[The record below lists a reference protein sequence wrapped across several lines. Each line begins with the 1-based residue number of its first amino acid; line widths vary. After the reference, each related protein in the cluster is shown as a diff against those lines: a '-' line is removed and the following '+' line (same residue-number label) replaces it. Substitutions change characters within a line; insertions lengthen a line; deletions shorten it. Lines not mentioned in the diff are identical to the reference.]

1 MGDPEHA
8 ALTLLSEVLF
18 GGRASRLHKL
28 LVTEK
33 ECVTELRGWVSTFRD
48 PGLFDMLFAIR
59 DGHTLE
65 EVHALVLAELGR
77 AKTDLVTS
85 DELERAKAR
94 LELGLLQ
101 TLDTANGRAEQI
113 GFYETVLGDP
123 AAPFRRLAAYR
134 RTTPG
139 ELRAAARR
147 YLLEEACSVVHVIPP
162 DDAGDT
168 DEAAATQK
176 EPS

>member
-28 LVTEK
+28 LITEK

-48 PGLFDMLFAIR
+48 PGLYDMLFAIR

-65 EVHALVLAELGR
+65 EVHAIVLAELER
-77 AKTDLVTS
+77 AKNDLVTA

-123 AAPFRRLAAYR
+123 TAPFRRLTSYR

-147 YLLEEACSVVHVIPP
+147 YLVPEACSVVHVIPP
-162 DDAGDT
+162 DETDATENEGG
-168 DEAAATQK
+168 A
-176 EPS
+176 S